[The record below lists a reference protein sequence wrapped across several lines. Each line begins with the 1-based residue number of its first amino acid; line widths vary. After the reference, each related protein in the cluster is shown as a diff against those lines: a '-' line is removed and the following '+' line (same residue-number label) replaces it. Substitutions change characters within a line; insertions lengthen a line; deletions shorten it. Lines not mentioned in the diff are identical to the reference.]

1 MPMQEVTIIMAT
13 LMGISLAAASGFRVF
28 LPPFLLSLAA
38 RFNVVWFLDIDLI
51 GTQFEFFTS
60 TLSIVVLGIATVAEF
75 AAFYA
80 PWIDNALDTI
90 ATPASIMAGVAMTAI
105 VLEGN
110 DPIIQWAIAIV
121 AGGGVAATIQSAT
134 VATRGL
140 SSTFTFGLGNSAVAT
155 GENVASVA
163 LTLIAILIPFLSA
176 LFVLVIA
183 STNEAKEEGTS
194 GSVKWLKGPLSSHV
208 GPEDLGDADA
218 TVLHLVLFHY
228 GY

>member
-1 MPMQEVTIIMAT
+1 MQEVTIIMAT

-80 PWIDNALDTI
+80 PWVDSVLDTI
-90 ATPASIMAGVAMTAI
+90 ATPASIVAGVAMTAI

-110 DPIIQWAIAIV
+110 DPIIQWTIAIV

-176 LFVLVIA
+176 FFVLLIVA
-183 STNEAKEEGTS
+183 LLLRMKRKKKEP
-194 GSVKWLKGPLSSHV
+194 VVH
-208 GPEDLGDADA
+208 
-218 TVLHLVLFHY
+218 
-228 GY
+228 

>member
-163 LTLIAILIPFLSA
+163 LTLIAMLIPFLSS
-176 LFVLVIA
+176 LFVLLIVA
-183 STNEAKEEGTS
+183 LLLRMKRKKKEP
-194 GSVKWLKGPLSSHV
+194 V
-208 GPEDLGDADA
+208 AQ
-218 TVLHLVLFHY
+218 
-228 GY
+228 

>member
-1 MPMQEVTIIMAT
+1 MQEVTIIMAT

-60 TLSIVVLGIATVAEF
+60 TLSIVILGIATVAEF

-80 PWIDNALDTI
+80 PWVDSALDTI
-90 ATPASIMAGVAMTAI
+90 ATPASIVAGVAMTAI

-110 DPIIQWAIAIV
+110 EPIIQWTIAIV

-134 VATRGL
+134 VAIRGL

-176 LFVLVIA
+176 LFVLLIVA
-183 STNEAKEEGTS
+183 LLLRMKRKKKEP
-194 GSVKWLKGPLSSHV
+194 VDH
-208 GPEDLGDADA
+208 
-218 TVLHLVLFHY
+218 
-228 GY
+228 

>member
-1 MPMQEVTIIMAT
+1 MQEVTIIMAT

-80 PWIDNALDTI
+80 PWVDSVLDTI
-90 ATPASIMAGVAMTAI
+90 ATPASIVAGVAMTAI

-110 DPIIQWAIAIV
+110 EPIIQWTIAIV

-134 VATRGL
+134 VAIRGL
-140 SSTFTFGLGNSAVAT
+140 SSTFTFGLGNPAVAT
-155 GENVASVA
+155 SENVASVV

-176 LFVLVIA
+176 LFVLLIVA
-183 STNEAKEEGTS
+183 LLLRMKRKKKEP
-194 GSVKWLKGPLSSHV
+194 VVH
-208 GPEDLGDADA
+208 
-218 TVLHLVLFHY
+218 
-228 GY
+228 

>member
-1 MPMQEVTIIMAT
+1 MQEVTIIMAT

-110 DPIIQWAIAIV
+110 DPIIQWVIAIV
-121 AGGGVAATIQSAT
+121 AGGGVAAIIQSAT

-176 LFVLVIA
+176 LFVLVIVA
-183 STNEAKEEGTS
+183 LLLRMKRKKKEP
-194 GSVKWLKGPLSSHV
+194 V
-208 GPEDLGDADA
+208 AQ
-218 TVLHLVLFHY
+218 
-228 GY
+228 

>member
-1 MPMQEVTIIMAT
+1 MQEVTIIMAT

-28 LPPFLLSLAA
+28 LPPFLLSLVA

-80 PWIDNALDTI
+80 PWVDSALDTI
-90 ATPASIMAGVAMTAI
+90 ATPASIVAGVAMTAI

-110 DPIIQWAIAIV
+110 EPIIQWTIAIV

-134 VATRGL
+134 VAIRGL

-176 LFVLVIA
+176 LFVLLIVA
-183 STNEAKEEGTS
+183 LLLRMKRKKKEP
-194 GSVKWLKGPLSSHV
+194 VDH
-208 GPEDLGDADA
+208 
-218 TVLHLVLFHY
+218 
-228 GY
+228 

>member
-176 LFVLVIA
+176 LFVLVIVA
-183 STNEAKEEGTS
+183 LLLRMKRKKKEP
-194 GSVKWLKGPLSSHV
+194 V
-208 GPEDLGDADA
+208 AQ
-218 TVLHLVLFHY
+218 
-228 GY
+228 

>member
-1 MPMQEVTIIMAT
+1 MQEVTIIMAT

-38 RFNVVWFLDIDLI
+38 RFNVVWFLDIDLL

-90 ATPASIMAGVAMTAI
+90 ATPASILAGVAMTAI

-176 LFVLVIA
+176 LFVLLIVA
-183 STNEAKEEGTS
+183 LLLRMKRKKKEP
-194 GSVKWLKGPLSSHV
+194 V
-208 GPEDLGDADA
+208 AQ
-218 TVLHLVLFHY
+218 
-228 GY
+228 

>member
-1 MPMQEVTIIMAT
+1 MQEVTIIMAT

-38 RFNVVWFLDIDLI
+38 RFNVVWFLDIDLL

-90 ATPASIMAGVAMTAI
+90 ATPASIVAGVAMTAI

-176 LFVLVIA
+176 LFVLLIVA
-183 STNEAKEEGTS
+183 LLLRMKRKKKEP
-194 GSVKWLKGPLSSHV
+194 V
-208 GPEDLGDADA
+208 AQ
-218 TVLHLVLFHY
+218 
-228 GY
+228 

>member
-1 MPMQEVTIIMAT
+1 MQEVTIIMAT

-80 PWIDNALDTI
+80 PWVDSALDTI
-90 ATPASIMAGVAMTAI
+90 ATPASIVAGVAMTAI

-110 DPIIQWAIAIV
+110 EPIIQWTIAIV

-176 LFVLVIA
+176 LFVLLIVA
-183 STNEAKEEGTS
+183 LLLRMKRKKKEP
-194 GSVKWLKGPLSSHV
+194 VDH
-208 GPEDLGDADA
+208 
-218 TVLHLVLFHY
+218 
-228 GY
+228 

>member
-176 LFVLVIA
+176 LFVLLIV
-183 STNEAKEEGTS
+183 TLLLRMKRKKKE
-194 GSVKWLKGPLSSHV
+194 P
-208 GPEDLGDADA
+208 AA
-218 TVLHLVLFHY
+218 Q
-228 GY
+228 

>member
-1 MPMQEVTIIMAT
+1 MQEVTIIMAT

-80 PWIDNALDTI
+80 PWVDSALDTI
-90 ATPASIMAGVAMTAI
+90 ATPASIVAGVAMTAI

-110 DPIIQWAIAIV
+110 EPIIQWTIAIV

-134 VATRGL
+134 VAIRGL
-140 SSTFTFGLGNSAVAT
+140 SSTFTFGLGNPAVAT
-155 GENVASVA
+155 SENVASVA

-176 LFVLVIA
+176 LFVLLIVVLLLRMKRKK
-183 STNEAKEEGTS
+183 KEP
-194 GSVKWLKGPLSSHV
+194 VVH
-208 GPEDLGDADA
+208 
-218 TVLHLVLFHY
+218 
-228 GY
+228 

>member
-1 MPMQEVTIIMAT
+1 MQEVTIIMAT

-38 RFNVVWFLDIDLI
+38 RFNVVWFLDIDLL

-80 PWIDNALDTI
+80 PWFDNALDTI
-90 ATPASIMAGVAMTAI
+90 ATPASIVAGVAMTAI

-110 DPIIQWAIAIV
+110 DPIIQWTIAIV

-176 LFVLVIA
+176 LFVLLIVA
-183 STNEAKEEGTS
+183 LLLRMKRKKKEP
-194 GSVKWLKGPLSSHV
+194 V
-208 GPEDLGDADA
+208 AQ
-218 TVLHLVLFHY
+218 
-228 GY
+228 

>member
-1 MPMQEVTIIMAT
+1 MQEVTIIMAT

-90 ATPASIMAGVAMTAI
+90 ATPASILAGVAMTAI

-176 LFVLVIA
+176 LFVLVIVA
-183 STNEAKEEGTS
+183 LLLRMKRKKKEP
-194 GSVKWLKGPLSSHV
+194 V
-208 GPEDLGDADA
+208 AQ
-218 TVLHLVLFHY
+218 
-228 GY
+228 